1 MSSGAQRRLLADLRE
16 LERQPLPMVSARP
29 LEHDLFTWHC
39 NLMGPEN
46 TPYAGGLF
54 HFVLSFPHNYPNKPP
69 SARVL
74 SPIPHPHVH
83 GDLVCLDLLSD
94 YASYFLSVDSG
105 EKVLGTGWSSAYS
118 VQTILLQMQAFLM
131 ELGDESDDA
140 GPYNDEADRV
150 GLEVCLRRIPRAIQK
165 ARAFSCH
172 TCPHVPGCPWPPVVT
187 KLEINQLPKK
197 EADIIR
203 EELVCFHSRR
213 HFTEDVLGIDIS
225 LIWNNRKNEPSEI
238 NTNLDL
244 LSYTAYSVDSVRQ
257 TVMGDAFTH
266 WLPLYVNEEHGERAE
281 TLLRK
286 SLSVIC
292 TGNEGRFRPEMAF
305 ETLAK
310 LCNTMVVN
318 VMAERTHAS
327 LKALSGYCAFQR
339 LILHFARQYPS
350 LVKAANSMVDM
361 FVENESYR
369 TKEVVKALGEF
380 LPLLTI
386 TEKSWKDIALAYLY
400 ESFDRNVRWML
411 QKFPMLAT
419 TQPDPIVD
427 EKRCALTFES
437 SIVSLRLLLFHVYFL
452 ENVGRPEGMSLE
464 DIAQGYDAMYGMPS
478 AKMKESLQEACKQ
491 IQQVASWD
499 EYFARIGVKAPTRDE
514 LTEWL
519 RQSVANS
526 ARKGYH
532 DPRKYSR
539 YLTEKERTNASLSMD
554 RRGRGDDPGR
564 GGRRS
569 SGGGSGIS
577 QQRRG
582 SNAAGG
588 NGGGGGC
595 AKRDAQAPRARGR
608 DDTRRSGHNR
618 AQSQSPD
625 GHTVDKPVQPRPPQ
639 QPREPPRQPRQQGI
653 DPFTIGDRRRRRDDR
668 VPSVATAGGSN
679 GPTTATATT
688 SRPVPGDRRSGAA
701 TEQSSSSSSSDSR
714 RRGGGRR
721 DGHQNRYSRG
731 GESWRGDA
739 PMSSSS
745 TTTST
750 LPSTIATPTVAGPN
764 GGGGSSSRGRG
775 RGRDGPLARNDRPY
789 GGGEVRSYRSV
800 PGTAAAHQQPQRSS
814 LASTASASPSS
825 SAPTSGASA
834 YVSYSAAAAGT
845 AAPPRVGTPSSSPFP
860 SSLASSSMAWP
871 ARLTKPNVEQ

>member
-16 LERQPLPMVSARP
+16 LERQPLPMVSA
-29 LEHDLFTWHC
+29 
-39 NLMGPEN
+39 
-46 TPYAGGLF
+46 
-54 HFVLSFPHNYPNKPP
+54 
-69 SARVL
+69 
-74 SPIPHPHVH
+74 
-83 GDLVCLDLLSD
+83 
-94 YASYFLSVDSG
+94 
-105 EKVLGTGWSSAYS
+105 
-118 VQTILLQMQAFLM
+118 
-131 ELGDESDDA
+131 
-140 GPYNDEADRV
+140 
-150 GLEVCLRRIPRAIQK
+150 RIPRAIQK

-203 EELVCFHSRR
+203 EEL
-213 HFTEDVLGIDIS
+213 DVLGIDIS

-266 WLPLYVNEEHGERAE
+266 WLPL
-281 TLLRK
+281 
-286 SLSVIC
+286 C
-292 TGNEGRFRPEMAF
+292 NEGRFRPEMAF

-539 YLTEKERTNASLSMD
+539 YLTEKYGEDECELVDGQTRP
-554 RRGRGDDPGR
+554 RR
-564 GGRRS
+564 
-569 SGGGSGIS
+569 
-577 QQRRG
+577 
-582 SNAAGG
+582 
-588 NGGGGGC
+588 
-595 AKRDAQAPRARGR
+595 
-608 DDTRRSGHNR
+608 
-618 AQSQSPD
+618 
-625 GHTVDKPVQPRPPQ
+625 
-639 QPREPPRQPRQQGI
+639 
-653 DPFTIGDRRRRRDDR
+653 
-668 VPSVATAGGSN
+668 
-679 GPTTATATT
+679 
-688 SRPVPGDRRSGAA
+688 
-701 TEQSSSSSSSDSR
+701 
-714 RRGGGRR
+714 
-721 DGHQNRYSRG
+721 
-731 GESWRGDA
+731 
-739 PMSSSS
+739 
-745 TTTST
+745 
-750 LPSTIATPTVAGPN
+750 
-764 GGGGSSSRGRG
+764 
-775 RGRDGPLARNDRPY
+775 
-789 GGGEVRSYRSV
+789 
-800 PGTAAAHQQPQRSS
+800 
-814 LASTASASPSS
+814 
-825 SAPTSGASA
+825 
-834 YVSYSAAAAGT
+834 
-845 AAPPRVGTPSSSPFP
+845 
-860 SSLASSSMAWP
+860 
-871 ARLTKPNVEQ
+871 